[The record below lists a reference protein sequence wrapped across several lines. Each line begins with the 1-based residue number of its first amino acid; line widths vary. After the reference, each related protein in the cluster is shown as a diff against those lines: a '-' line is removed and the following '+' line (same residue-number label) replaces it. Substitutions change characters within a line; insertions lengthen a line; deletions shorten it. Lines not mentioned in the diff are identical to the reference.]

1 MSLLGNI
8 VGGAIGFLV
17 GGPVG
22 AAAGAAIGGTKAA
35 QDAADEAAKAAGF
48 IVVEAGRVYM
58 KYLEGVGKVY
68 LSLGTFVFNALEDVG
83 ELFLNLPKGLLGMR
97 PLRPSEKAIARQV
110 FGNSIPLE
118 RIVIS
123 SLDGLSGRPFTVPGF
138 MLQSMSWFIPGIGPL
153 LAITSMVRGLTDKYI
168 LFLGN
173 DGYNDAIN
181 YRLARNRDGTW
192 AMGPG
197 QNLVHELTH
206 VWQGHN
212 NGFAWGYVVNSL
224 VRQAQNGTDAYK
236 YSPGAQ
242 WNTYDA
248 EPQAHIVEDWFNG
261 TLNNAVRRPP
271 TLAGFRAS
279 PWLLDPTLFLGAYI
293 DCNIRPGLPNAPTV
307 FPTARSNPT
316 GTAITEV
323 LKKTTLANK
332 VTTKSAGSVAVRT
345 LVPGATPI
353 PTTYSDT
360 MLVRTN
366 PSLAALKLR

>member
-8 VGGAIGFLV
+8 IGGAIGFVV

-68 LSLGTFVFNALEDVG
+68 LSLGTLVVDAVEF
-83 ELFLNLPKGLLGMR
+83 FLSLPKGVLGMR
-97 PLRPSEKAIARQV
+97 PLRPSEKAIARRV
-110 FGNSIPLE
+110 FGNTIPLD
-118 RIVIS
+118 RIRVS

-173 DGYNDAIN
+173 DGYDDAIN
-181 YRLARNRDGTW
+181 YRLVKNGDGTW
-192 AMGPG
+192 VMGPG

-212 NGFAWGYVVNSL
+212 NGFAWGYVVNSV

-236 YSPGAQ
+236 YRPGAQ

-261 TLNNAVRRPP
+261 TLNNAVRRP
-271 TLAGFRAS
+271 TLAGSRALTS
-279 PWLLDPTLFLGAYI
+279 LVDPTLFLGAYI
-293 DCNIRPGLPNAPTV
+293 DCNIRPGLPNARTV
-307 FPTARSNPT
+307 FPTASNNPAR
-316 GTAITEV
+316 TAITEV
-323 LKKTTLANK
+323 LKNAKSADTL
-332 VTTKSAGSVAVRT
+332 TLKSAGSVLAART

-353 PTTYSDT
+353 PTTYSSN

-366 PSLAALKLR
+366 PALKLR